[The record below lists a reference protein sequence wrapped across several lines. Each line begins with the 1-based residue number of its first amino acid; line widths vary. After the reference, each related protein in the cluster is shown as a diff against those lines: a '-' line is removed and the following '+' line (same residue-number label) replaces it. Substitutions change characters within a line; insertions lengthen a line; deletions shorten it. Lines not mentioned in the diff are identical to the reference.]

1 MADGSLSGRSLPGR
15 ALSGRALSG
24 RAFSGRGKD
33 LFVNDS
39 ADLVR
44 LRLDIAYDGTGFSG
58 WATQP
63 GRRTVQTEI
72 ETALRTLFRSPELRL
87 VVAGRTDA
95 GVHAVGQVAHC
106 DVAAARWASISNAP
120 SGKSGSRATGLPD
133 RGLRRLRGLLAP
145 DITVFG
151 LQPAP
156 AGFDARF
163 SAIWRRYRYRITD
176 ADWGADP
183 LRRYD
188 TAVWRHSLDAVGMA
202 AAAAGLLGLNDFAAF
217 CRRREGATTVRILQ
231 ELSVV
236 RSAELI
242 EITVRADA
250 FCHSMVRSLVGALA
264 AVGDGTEDRS
274 WPASLLALAM
284 RADAV
289 TVAPARGLTLLEVGY
304 PADDQLAA
312 RAREARA
319 VRQPISQ

>member
-1 MADGSLSGRSLPGR
+1 VADSGQ
-15 ALSGRALSG
+15 
-24 RAFSGRGKD
+24 
-33 LFVNDS
+33 V
-39 ADLVR
+39 VR
-44 LRLDIAYDGTGFSG
+44 LRLDLAYDGTAFSG
-58 WATQP
+58 WAAQP
-63 GRRTVQTEI
+63 GRRTVETEL
-72 ETALRTLFRSPELRL
+72 ETALRTLFRAPELRL

-95 GVHAVGQVAHC
+95 GVHAIGQVAHC
-106 DVAAARWASISNAP
+106 DVPAARWATITNAP
-120 SGKSGSRATGLPD
+120 SGANGSRAVGLPD
-133 RGLRRLRGLLAP
+133 RGLRRLRGLLPP
-145 DITVFG
+145 DITVFR
-151 LQPAP
+151 LHPAP

-163 SAIWRRYRYRITD
+163 AAIWRRYRYRITD

-188 TAVWRHSLDAVGMA
+188 TAVWRHSLDADAMA
-202 AAAAGLLGLNDFAAF
+202 SAAQALLGLNDFAAY

-236 RSAELI
+236 RAAELI

-264 AVGDGTEDRS
+264 AVGDGTEDPS
-274 WPASLLALAM
+274 WPASLLTLSM

-304 PADDQLAA
+304 PADDQLAV
-312 RAREARA
+312 RAREARS